1 MSSRDAAAG
10 STTRAVPSTISNT
23 PSAAWVQ
30 AFDAM
35 HRAALTRIS
44 GAMAVEGSA
53 GLVYAGNVD
62 RPPPDAAK
70 LLVAWMEWERGDTPP
85 GRVLS
90 NLKIA
95 GMREFLEASAEA
107 QADLAASIG
116 Q

>member
-1 MSSRDAAAG
+1 MG
-10 STTRAVPSTISNT
+10 STTRAVPSTTSNT

-30 AFDAM
+30 DFEAM
-35 HRAALTRIS
+35 HRAELTRIS
-44 GAMAVEGSA
+44 NGMAAESSA
-53 GLVYAGNVD
+53 GLVYAGDVD
-62 RPPPDAAK
+62 RPPADASK

-107 QADLAASIG
+107 QADLAAAADLR
-116 Q
+116 